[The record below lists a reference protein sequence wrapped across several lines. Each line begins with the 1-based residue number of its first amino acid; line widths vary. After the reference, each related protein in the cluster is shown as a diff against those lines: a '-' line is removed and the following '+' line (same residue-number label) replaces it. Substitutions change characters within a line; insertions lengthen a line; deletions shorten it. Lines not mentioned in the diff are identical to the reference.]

1 QSTTVCGTLLCA
13 IGCRVSPTKYTVNSL
28 FRDRLKIQAIHE
40 KYVLITGCDTGFGN
54 MLANQ
59 LDKQGFHVI
68 AACLTHKGTEEIQ
81 ANSSSRLKAVLLNVT
96 NQESIKKT
104 VEFIQILVGN
114 QGLWGLVNN
123 AGRATPIGPTEWLT
137 LEDFHHVLD
146 VNLLG
151 LIDVT
156 LHLLPLIKEAKG
168 RIVNVASV
176 MGRISFAGGGY
187 CLSKC
192 GVESFSDSLRSDMQ
206 HFGMKVSII
215 EPGFFKT
222 GVTNLDMIEKDL
234 LRLWERL
241 APEVKEYY
249 GLKYFKNLQRF
260 SMWYL
265 CDSDLSK
272 VTKCMEHALTAKYPR
287 SRYSAGWDAKFFWI
301 PISYA
306 PSCVADYMLRFF
318 LPIPAYSTR
327 KLKVRNSINV

>member
-1 QSTTVCGTLLCA
+1 LWLPK
-13 IGCRVSPTKYTVNSL
+13 I
-28 FRDRLKIQAIHE
+28 RDRLKIQAIHE

-114 QGLWGLVNN
+114 QV
-123 AGRATPIGPTEWLT
+123 
-137 LEDFHHVLD
+137 
-146 VNLLG
+146 
-151 LIDVT
+151 
-156 LHLLPLIKEAKG
+156 
-168 RIVNVASV
+168 
-176 MGRISFAGGGY
+176 
-187 CLSKC
+187 
-192 GVESFSDSLRSDMQ
+192 
-206 HFGMKVSII
+206 
-215 EPGFFKT
+215 
-222 GVTNLDMIEKDL
+222 
-234 LRLWERL
+234 
-241 APEVKEYY
+241 
-249 GLKYFKNLQRF
+249 QRF

-318 LPIPAYSTR
+318 LPIPSIHF
-327 KLKVRNSINV
+327 NSIFCEAL